1 MAHHTRTSKH
11 KNKKKRILENEEK
24 ERLKI
29 LNEELLE
36 EKIKD
41 IIAALH
47 DHPLFLWWEWE
58 PLGNFLKVFKV
69 HPEVYG
75 VDCCREFL
83 VSLEADAD
91 ELILEGL
98 AWMDVDF

>member
-1 MAHHTRTSKH
+1 MLDMAALKQFKLNRA
-11 KNKKKRILENEEK
+11 REAEEQ
-24 ERLKI
+24 ERLK
-29 LNEELLE
+29 LMNQELIE
-36 EKIKD
+36 DKIQEVL
-41 IIAALH
+41 AGVR
-47 DHPLFLWWEWE
+47 DHPLFLWWQWE
-58 PLGNFLKVFKV
+58 PLGNFLKILKV

-75 VDCCREFL
+75 EDCSREFL